1 MLRNLIICLLL
12 FCLVLPLSASAAS
25 WTDALGRRLTL
36 PARPQRIV
44 SLVPSVT
51 EILFA
56 LGLDERIVGVTRFC
70 NFPEQALSK
79 PQVGDYANPSL
90 EAVTLQRPDLVIASA
105 DAASPVLLAQME
117 RLGLPVYVVYPRGLQ
132 ETIATIRTLGQVTG
146 AARAGEQ
153 LAQRLADTLARVRAT
168 VAGRPRPRVLFC
180 IMLRPL
186 TVAGPDTLVGD
197 LIDAAGGKNV
207 VPAGANR
214 YPTWGAEALLLAD
227 PDLIVVA
234 PHSGSLDPA
243 KLFSLWPELTAVKNK
258 RIISIT
264 PDWVLRPG
272 PRLVLGLTALAEDLH
287 GIDLSAADP
296 LEQP

>member
-1 MLRNLIICLLL
+1 LTIGLL
-12 FCLVLPLSASAAS
+12 FCCLALPLSASAAS
-25 WTDALGRRLTL
+25 WTDALGRKLEL

-56 LGLDERIVGVTRFC
+56 LGLEQRIVGVTSFC
-70 NFPEQALSK
+70 SYPEQALGK

-90 EAVTLQRPDLVIASA
+90 EAVVLQQPDLVIAAA
-105 DAASPVLLAQME
+105 DVAGPALLAQME

-132 ETIATIRTLGQVTG
+132 ETIATIRTLGQLTG
-146 AARAGEQ
+146 AARAGEH
-153 LAQRLADTLARVRAT
+153 LAQQLTVTLARVRAA
-168 VAGRPRPRVLFC
+168 VAGRPRPRVIFC

-186 TVAGPDTLVGD
+186 ILAGPETLVGD
-197 LIDAAGGKNV
+197 LIDAAGGDNV

-227 PDLIVVA
+227 PELILVA
-234 PHSGSLDPA
+234 PHPGSPDPVE
-243 KLFSLWPELTAVKNK
+243 LFSLWPELRAVKN
-258 RIISIT
+258 RQIFNIT

-272 PRLVLGLTALAEDLH
+272 PRLAFGLRALAERIQGL
-287 GIDLSAADP
+287 DLSSSVR
-296 LEQP
+296 LKQP